1 MIFSIVIV
9 PGHCI
14 QFCLFVV
21 HCLDIHLSRSFLKT
35 YTLYSDPVKHASY
48 YGSVFRTSGKKILLI
63 CPGKIIILPGQ
74 DNRRLICPAKIII
87 LPGQDNCRLSC
98 PGKIIILPGQDNH
111 TLSCPGKITTH

>member
-1 MIFSIVIV
+1 MIILYFTI
-9 PGHCI
+9 
-14 QFCLFVV
+14 
-21 HCLDIHLSRSFLKT
+21 LSFKFNVANNL
-35 YTLYSDPVKHASY
+35 YTCEIICAEM
-48 YGSVFRTSGKKILLI
+48 YGSVFRTSGKKKLLI

-74 DNRRLICPAKIII
+74 DNHTLICPGKIII